1 MYKAKVFMK
10 LNYPKRSE
18 ARILPCLESIKTS
31 GPDNSDTQAWHE
43 WWAFIVPEGQNY
55 TCADQQKTS
64 WMASAHELLCL
75 SAQVS

>member
-31 GPDNSDTQAWHE
+31 GPDNSDTQA
-43 WWAFIVPEGQNY
+43 
-55 TCADQQKTS
+55 
-64 WMASAHELLCL
+64 
-75 SAQVS
+75 